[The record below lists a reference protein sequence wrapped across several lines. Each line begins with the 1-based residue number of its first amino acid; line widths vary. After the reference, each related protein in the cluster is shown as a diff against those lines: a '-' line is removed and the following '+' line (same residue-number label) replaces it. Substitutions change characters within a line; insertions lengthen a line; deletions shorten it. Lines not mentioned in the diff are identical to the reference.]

1 MASTARGGNVRS
13 APRVPDAL
21 AVAGIA
27 IVLFIVYVVFDLREG
42 GEKASL
48 TTTRIVGPTRYL
60 EFMSGAWLVGM
71 YVLDAVLAVLAAVL
85 LVRSFHAIRQRLRG
99 GGVAACSTGSTVL
112 VGFAAFACPACPL
125 PLLGTIGVSFFASTL
140 PLGGLEFKLLA
151 ILIVAAALFWYWRRE
166 RAGRVVGQIQRG
178 SP

>member
-1 MASTARGGNVRS
+1 MASTARGGSVRS

-21 AVAGIA
+21 AIAGIA
-27 IVLFIVYVVFDLREG
+27 VVLFIVYVVFDLREG
-42 GEKASL
+42 GAKASL

-60 EFMSGAWLVGM
+60 ELMSGAWLAGM
-71 YVLDAVLAVLAAVL
+71 YVLDGVLAILAAVL
-85 LVRSFHAIRQRLRG
+85 LVRSFHAIRQRTSG
-99 GGVAACSTGSTVL
+99 AVGACSTGSTVL

-151 ILIVAAALFWYWRRE
+151 ILIVAAALAWYWRRE
-166 RAGRVVGQIQRG
+166 HVGRVGGRVQ
-178 SP
+178 

>member
-1 MASTARGGNVRS
+1 MASTASGGSVRS

-21 AVAGIA
+21 AIAGISVA
-27 IVLFIVYVVFDLREG
+27 LFIVYVVFDLREG
-42 GEKASL
+42 GAKASL

-71 YVLDAVLAVLAAVL
+71 YLLDGVLAILAAIL
-85 LVRSFHAIRQRLRG
+85 LVRTFHAIRQRVNG
-99 GGVAACSTGSTVL
+99 AGVGACSTGSTVL

-125 PLLGTIGVSFFASTL
+125 PILGTIGVSFFASTM

-151 ILIVAAALFWYWRRE
+151 ILIVVAAIAWYWRRE
-166 RAGRVVGQIQRG
+166 RASGGERIQRG